1 MRHAVS
7 AALRRCRRR
16 SSVALPAVHDSDD
29 GAAALLDVFSS
40 PHGAVSKPAARG
52 KKKRSRLAA
61 RLRSPA
67 AAVPKAGAAAEA
79 TYFDAVA
86 AAYSEPAPE
95 QASQVEASGEAA
107 RGSLFDAIEEAASG
121 CPEDTAAAEASA
133 ARLSGIL
140 SGALAGGS
148 GSQGRGSLDT
158 LSVAAEGLAQH
169 GADEQLC
176 AMVPTLFRA
185 GNTLRTGDGVWT
197 EFQML
202 EAKAGLAAG
211 KLTYTKLLS
220 EMVRQRHTASLLE
233 VFERCRSRVLLPPKV
248 YATVMKA
255 YVKRRN
261 EAKSMA
267 VLQAFMLDHWAGRWQ
282 KPQSCEEV
290 EAVMSDLVVL
300 TVRLLSSKKVGD
312 LSGFDTMLAFCKA
325 GVRPTADCVASVVR
339 SMGSLPMGLRLVQV
353 MLQKE
358 IAPTEQVY
366 AALLRC
372 CARRRNESEAAQIL
386 KLATSSGVANTE
398 AVWYERINSAK
409 YSAQS
414 LRNVIH
420 TMRKSGVVPTEK
432 TYVAY
437 IRGMAQQAT
446 RKGDAAVIHAERAF
460 HEALLTCTPHPRQL
474 YTELLYV
481 YLKTRDKQAIQKL
494 ARAASRM
501 QRKPPRFAKY
511 LKHVSSQVQKP
522 LPAAAGELGER
533 ARSM

>member
-1 MRHAVS
+1 M
-7 AALRRCRRR
+7 
-16 SSVALPAVHDSDD
+16 SSVALPAAHGDDD

-40 PHGAVSKPAARG
+40 THGAASKHAASKHAARG
-52 KKKRSRLAA
+52 KKKRPRTPA
-61 RLRSPA
+61 RLRSP
-67 AAVPKAGAAAEA
+67 AAVPKAGAAAGGA

-95 QASQVEASGEAA
+95 QASQAETSGEAA
-107 RGSLFDAIEEAASG
+107 RGSLFAAIEDATSG
-121 CPEDTAAAEASA
+121 DPEDSAAAEASA

-140 SGALAGGS
+140 SGVLASGS
-148 GSQGRGSLDT
+148 GSQVQGSLDT

-169 GADEQLC
+169 SADEQLC
-176 AMVPTLFRA
+176 AMVPTLFRP
-185 GNTLRTGDGVWT
+185 GNTLRTGDGVWA

-202 EAKAGLAAG
+202 EAKASLAAG
-211 KLTYTKLLS
+211 KLTYTKLLN

-233 VFERCRSRVLLPPKV
+233 VLERCRSRVRLPPKV

-255 YVKRRN
+255 YVKRKN

-267 VLQAFMLDHWAGRWQ
+267 VLQAFLVDHWVGRWQ
-282 KPQSCEEV
+282 RSHSVPPEEV
-290 EAVMSDLVVL
+290 DAVMSDLVVL
-300 TVRLLSSKKVGD
+300 TVRLLSTKKVGD
-312 LSGFDTMLAFCKA
+312 LRGFDTLLAFCKA
-325 GVRPTADCVASVVR
+325 GVRPTANCVASVVR

-353 MLQKE
+353 MLQKG

-372 CARRRNESEAAQIL
+372 CARRRNEREAALIL

-398 AVWYERINSAK
+398 AVWYERVNSAK

-420 TMRKSGVVPTEK
+420 IMRKSGVVPTEK

-460 HEALLTCTPHPRQL
+460 HEALLSCTPHPRQL

-481 YLKTRDKQAIQKL
+481 YLKTRDRQSIQKL

-501 QRKPPRFAKY
+501 QRKPPA
-511 LKHVSSQVQKP
+511 
-522 LPAAAGELGER
+522 LPKV
-533 ARSM
+533 